1 MAQLVRAPPCHGG
14 GRGFESRL
22 GRSGSLAQLGEHLP
36 YKQRVT
42 GSSPVTSTCISFWCR
57 NAGVAELADAQDL
70 KSCCSDTVP
79 VRFRSPAFIE
89 RALDKSV
96 IIDVK
101 KLIEYV
107 CVAQLDRALGYGP
120 RCREFESSRARIE
133 RHSRKRMPFSLCKEQ
148 RGCCKIGPGTWRVR
162 FCDSPFWFY
171 FSVAFCL
178 R

>member
-22 GRSGSLAQLGEHLP
+22 GRYGSLAQLGEHLP

-96 IIDVK
+96 IIDEK

-120 RCREFESSRARIE
+120 RCREFESSRARMLNGLKFLKNQGFRAIFVYADF
-133 RHSRKRMPFSLCKEQ
+133 MNPF
-148 RGCCKIGPGTWRVR
+148 
-162 FCDSPFWFY
+162 
-171 FSVAFCL
+171 
-178 R
+178 